1 MSRRIS
7 LIVLVALAIAPR
19 AFAQDQLIFVKGGD
33 VYRGEV
39 LKSDAKTV
47 TVKLSA
53 EHGGTTHTVDADR
66 FEPYFF
72 YQVRDKALGDD
83 VQGRIQLAK
92 YAVDNGMFSRAKAQM
107 DTCRAL
113 DPKAVE
119 EFMKTEFP
127 KIKEGLAARL
137 LKAAQ
142 KALRV
147 GSTKNAHKYAS
158 AILTKFGGTKVD
170 AQATAILDQVQA
182 KIDADQ
188 EKRRA
193 QRRRSDKAMEEIE
206 QKKETAKRDSML
218 TPVEKEIDAAEAAN
232 RRGLTGKNMSKQKSG
247 FETAASKYKR
257 AMKMANDY
265 STKTQEADLIKA
277 LAEMAQTGKDGA
289 VQAYLNLANLY
300 SSRGNYVKGTEYC
313 NMALAIDPNNAEAK
327 SARAVISTTNG
338 GWGGRRGGRRR

>member
-1 MSRRIS
+1 MNRHIA
-7 LIVLVALAIAPR
+7 LIVLAALAIAPG
-19 AFAQDQLIFVKGGD
+19 AFAQDQLIFVKGGG
-33 VYRGEV
+33 VYRGTV
-39 LKSDAKTV
+39 LKCDAKTV

-53 EHGGTTHTVDADR
+53 EHGGTTHTVEADR

-72 YQVRDKALGDD
+72 YQVRDKALGNDAA
-83 VQGRIQLAK
+83 GRIELAK
-92 YAVDNGMFSRAKAQM
+92 YAVDNDMFSRAKAQM
-107 DTCRAL
+107 DAARAI
-113 DPKAVE
+113 DPKTVE

-158 AILTKFGGTKVD
+158 TILTKFGGTKVD
-170 AQATAILDQVQA
+170 GQATALLDQVQA

-188 EKRRA
+188 AKKRA
-193 QRRRSDKAMEEIE
+193 QRRRSEKALEEIDAK
-206 QKKETAKRDSML
+206 QETAKRDSML
-218 TPVEKEIDAAEAAN
+218 APVEKAIDAAEAAN
-232 RRGLTGKNMSKQKSG
+232 RRGLTGKNMSKQKAG
-247 FETAASKYKR
+247 FESAASKYKH
-257 AMKMANDY
+257 AMKLAD
-265 STKTQEADLIKA
+265 SHSKGTQEADLLTA
-277 LAEMAQTGKDGA
+277 LAEMSQTGKDGA

-327 SARAVISTTNG
+327 SARAVISTTTG
-338 GWGGRRGGRRR
+338 GWGGRRGGRGR